1 MIKFVTFQKRCVNS
15 SITDK
20 RPNLTK
26 RNKPT
31 SSSGLMMPNCTLLIV
46 RSGHA
51 LSPEGGPC
59 ILCIQRDASFLGTS
73 LCEQEWAARPWPGR
87 QRWAGNLRRWYPKD
101 HSSPVAFTA
110 GFSRIKSRALRLRQS
125 PPFSRSTPLSALSA
139 SEGLCLQRSAL

>member
-73 LCEQEWAARPWPGR
+73 LCEQHDPGQAANGERVTSAGDIPRTTAAPSLLQPDFLESNPERCAYDNPLPFLGR
-87 QRWAGNLRRWYPKD
+87 HR
-101 HSSPVAFTA
+101 
-110 GFSRIKSRALRLRQS
+110 
-125 PPFSRSTPLSALSA
+125 
-139 SEGLCLQRSAL
+139 